1 MARIEAVLI
10 GAGQRGADAYAPFA
24 LQNPDRLRFVAVVE
38 PREARRKQF
47 AEAHG
52 IPASRCFADYD
63 ALFALGRIADTA
75 FICTPDQGHLDPA
88 RKAMALRYHV
98 LLEKP
103 IATTPEQCAELVALS
118 KQYGVRLSTCH
129 GFRHTRHLKK
139 LRELLDNDAVGEVV
153 NVTHHEN
160 VAYYHMAH
168 SYVRG
173 NWRRKDESAPM
184 ILAKCCHDFDALNW
198 VLGERVERLSSYGSL
213 KHFRR
218 DRAPKGAPERC
229 TDGCPASDS
238 CPFYA
243 PRFYGSLTP
252 LLDNAAQDSPAGPM
266 RWGFELT
273 SALAEAIHGAG
284 EKLPILRKLDLYNG
298 WPRSVLADDPTPENI
313 DKAMREGPYGR
324 CVYHTDND
332 VVDHQVVLMQLAS
345 GASVTLTMQGH
356 SAVEERVTVVQGSH
370 GSIAARIGIA
380 KSRIEL
386 YDHAAGTRHEF
397 DTTGG
402 RLDGHGGSDLTL
414 IEAFVEALARKDY
427 SDHGDEALEAHLLAF
442 AAEQAR
448 VSGQWVDMETYRRH
462 FAGNDSA
469 SQVDRGERLA

>member
-1 MARIEAVLI
+1 MARIDAVLI

-24 LQNPDRLRFVAVVE
+24 LQHPDRLRFVAVVE
-38 PREARRKQF
+38 PKEARRKHF

-52 IPASRCFADYD
+52 IPASHCFSDTEG
-63 ALFALGRIADTA
+63 LFALGRIAHAA
-75 FICTPDQGHLDPA
+75 FICTPDQGHLQPA
-88 RKAMALRYHV
+88 RRALAQGYHV

-103 IATTPEQCAELVALS
+103 MATTPEACAELVALS
-118 KQYGVRLSTCH
+118 KRHNVRLSTCH

-139 LRELLDNDAVGEVV
+139 LRELLSNDAVGEVV
-153 NVTHHEN
+153 NVSHTEN

-173 NWRRKDESAPM
+173 SWRRKDESAPM
-184 ILAKCCHDFDALNW
+184 ILTKCCHDFDALNW
-198 VLGERVERLSSYGSL
+198 VLREPVVRLASYGSL
-213 KHFRR
+213 KHFRA

-229 TDGCPASDS
+229 TDGCPVSDS

-252 LLDNAAQDSPAGPM
+252 LLDNAAQDTVGPM

-273 SALAEAIHGAG
+273 SAIAEALHGAG
-284 EKLPILRKLDLYNG
+284 EKIPLLRKLDLYNG
-298 WPRSVLADDPTPENI
+298 WPRSVLSDDPTPESI

-324 CVYHTDND
+324 CVYHVDND

-370 GSIAARIGIA
+370 GSISARIGIA

-386 YDHAAGTRHEF
+386 FDHAMGTRQEF

-414 IEAFVEALARKDY
+414 VEAFVAAVEKGDI
-427 SDHGDEALEAHLLAF
+427 SDHGDEALESHLLAF

-448 VSGQWVDMETYRRH
+448 VSGQWVEMQPYRAH
-462 FAGNDSA
+462 FEQAGSA
-469 SQVDRGERLA
+469 AQVDLH